1 MKVKVTVSDKHMGGF
16 TRDVEVNTQE
26 ELDAVKEEWSRYPQ
40 TKDFSTTVVLNW
52 MDADGTPMVLQLL

>member
-1 MKVKVTVSDKHMGGF
+1 MKVKVTVSDKYMGGF

-26 ELDAVKEEWSRYPQ
+26 EFDAVKEEWSRYPQ

-52 MDADGTPMVLQLL
+52 MDTDGTPMVLQLL

>member
-26 ELDAVKEEWSRYPQ
+26 EFDALVEEWSKYPQ
-40 TKDFSTTVVLNW
+40 TRDFSTTVVLNW
-52 MDADGTPMVLQLL
+52 MEEDGPMVKQLL